1 MDTDGSETEGQL
13 PDYMADELFAEEEA
27 EGSDEELA
35 AHTAPAFQEGSLL
48 GRAQLDHLDS
58 CGFPAEAVPETEVAL
73 EEDNGNMSEDT
84 EDSSDAEE
92 DVPEPVPTRRRLRGK
107 QAAPEY
113 GLPPAVQVEGQLQ
126 PAAARAR
133 DSLPVIKRPS
143 MLKRPAGRGPKPN
156 RSCQGYEGAA
166 CKFCPAEPGKPAR
179 VQPTRGVRNCV
190 FCHKERMEAAHGVVR
205 RNVLTEAVK
214 KFFHADQGIFEAALQ
229 RIQLFLGEEAA
240 KHYEKKAGGA
250 ARPESG
256 WKEVLGHRQLVGRPL
271 ARKQQNEYTAAVR
284 RDQRV
289 ARRKLFFPEKLMA
302 RASDEVENQEKA
314 MMEELCGPVG
324 NVASNDTN
332 LPRPT
337 TAQGRM
343 LEDYCKFGSWG
354 MCEKCSSLCPRP
366 LCPMDLRRVNKPKV
380 PANQCT
386 ACKHGEYVP
395 QPEDVPPPLRNLKP
409 KVLEA
414 LRPLEMDLGNL
425 ERVPNGYRVHTA
437 MIAFAWK
444 EQDVATAVEAL
455 LKHKDRKA
463 GRDALDFLLESQ
475 DSMYKD
481 IVEKHTEFLDKHGAF
496 ADLKLR
502 KRPLRFI
509 ETEGL
514 ECSLW
519 PQLYWHR
526 NLCETVARASHESRR
541 KPVASKRRVGDSSD
555 EEAAAEGS
563 EDQEDAQEKPEILV
577 AEQGRIKR
585 GFLRKVLSPVVGY
598 GSEYPLLHFVYDL
611 SLWTTIG
618 TKKNL
623 AARTNVALRHL
634 LKGASWTPEYWRVR
648 HQAVLDM
655 QRQCGH
661 ASLFRTRA
669 PFERTFPYHV
679 WVMEEQ
685 AALGR
690 PRQHLAGAETLH
702 MAHILLQLDK
712 GFICGDKAWTSRAGR
727 TWKEHLF
734 SPVDPKETSK
744 TVLAH
749 VTRLEFQ
756 DGKRKP
762 ASQRYH
768 GRGTVHSHSL
778 DFLQHVERIG
788 LEHKL
793 AATIPDKEREPLLH
807 AIVLDSQQD
816 YKDSKLPIRNAP
828 SAWNPDTEMVELQH
842 RQEDKDAHI
851 RAYFKSTME
860 VTKCHEDVQQ
870 GVAESGRR
878 NGAILRYVAT
888 YDMKFSSSIH
898 TEWLQG
904 EGSDYSV
911 AVGVL
916 RRMRVLEPEMW
927 LTLAQERFPQAN
939 LSGSV
944 VDIMTPTLNAEV
956 KPKLV
961 EHYEQCAWRGEEMTF
976 LEFLR
981 KSNNQGE
988 IIRYIQEDHKQKV
1001 MQEVQALTGQDDKAF
1016 ATTRRTLLGA
1026 WSKHKKERKREGE
1039 EALSLTDFLD
1049 QHYDHVDLTSLEHFA
1064 KAYTT
1069 RGQKLIAASTYSML
1083 NDKYYGQWLVLH
1095 RPFRALE
1102 AFAAGAP
1109 DIMAKVNVK
1118 YRNFALCLRY
1128 APAFWENEAAIQ
1140 EAMELEAHNTA
1151 FVETIL
1157 SKVRAQRFIVQKYL
1171 NEEIPVEEAVES
1183 SPESGEEAVRAD
1195 GQVEKQKL
1203 TQSQKRLAKA
1213 MSKQMGQ
1220 SMRAAQVHTEEEL
1233 EACVAQAQGHKIL
1246 FASGPPGT
1254 GKSHVL
1260 HEQVRRWKR
1269 AGARILFALPTGQ
1282 LASEVRA
1289 IHPDVDVDTYHAAF
1303 LLHRPLQEAAA
1314 ILTQYDLVVIDEVRR
1329 GGALHMWQS

>member
-284 RDQRV
+284 GDQRV

-414 LRPLEMDLGNL
+414 LRPLEMDLGNF

-455 LKHKDRKA
+455 PKHKDRKA
-463 GRDALDFLLESQ
+463 GRVALDYLLESE
-475 DSMYKD
+475 DSLYKD
-481 IVEKHTEFLDKHGAF
+481 IVDKHMAFLEKHGAF
-496 ADLKLR
+496 ADMKLR

-519 PQLYWHR
+519 PHLYWHR
-526 NLCETVARASHESRR
+526 NLCETVARASHEFRR
-541 KPVASKRRVGDSSD
+541 KPVVSRRRVADSSA
-555 EEAAAEGS
+555 EEAEAEEGCQD
-563 EDQEDAQEKPEILV
+563 EEDAQEKPEILV
-577 AEQGRIKR
+577 ADQGRIKR
-585 GFLRKVLSPVVGY
+585 GFLRKVLSPLVGY
-598 GSEYPLLHFVYDL
+598 GAEYSLLHFVYDL

-618 TKKNL
+618 TKKNI
-623 AARTNVALRHL
+623 AARTNVALRHM
-634 LKGASWTPEYWRVR
+634 LKGSPWTPEYWRVR

-690 PRQHLAGAETLH
+690 PRQHLAGAESLH

-712 GFICGDKAWTSRAGR
+712 GIICGDMTRTGR
-727 TWKEHLF
+727 TDRQWAGHVLG
-734 SPVDPKETSK
+734 PLDPGDPSK

-762 ASQRYH
+762 ATQRYH

-778 DFLQHVERIG
+778 DFLQCVDRIG
-788 LEHKL
+788 LEEKV
-793 AATIPDKEREPLLH
+793 AATIPDKEGQPLLH
-807 AIVLDSQQD
+807 GIVLDSQQD
-816 YKDSKLPIRNAP
+816 YKDSKLPIRNEP
-828 SAWNPDTEMVELQH
+828 SAWNPETEMVELQH
-842 RQEDKDAHI
+842 RQQDKDAHI
-851 RAYFKSTME
+851 RAYLKATME
-860 VTKCHEDVQQ
+860 VTKCHEDVQH
-870 GVAESGRR
+870 GATENGRR
-878 NGAILRYVAT
+878 NGAILKYVAT
-888 YDMKFSSSIH
+888 YDMKFSSSMQ

-904 EGSDYSV
+904 EGSDYRA

-927 LTLAQERFPQAN
+927 LTLAQERFPQAS
-939 LSGSV
+939 LSGSL
-944 VDIMTPTLNAEV
+944 VDIMTPTLNMEV

-961 EHYEQCAWRGEEMTF
+961 EHYERCAWRSEEMTF

-981 KSNNQGE
+981 KSNNNGE
-988 IIRYIQEDHKQKV
+988 IIQYIQEEHKQKV
-1001 MQEVQALTGQDDKAF
+1001 MQEVQVLTGQEDKAF
-1016 ATTRRTLLGA
+1016 AATRRELLGA
-1026 WSKHKKERKREGE
+1026 WNKHKKEQKQEGE
-1039 EALSLTDFLD
+1039 EVLSLTEFLA
-1049 QHYDHVDLTSLEHFA
+1049 QNYNYGELTSVQDFA
-1064 KAYTT
+1064 NAYTT

-1095 RPFRALE
+1095 KSFRRLE
-1102 AFAAGAP
+1102 AFEAAAP
-1109 DIMAKVNVK
+1109 EIKEKVNQK
-1118 YRNFALCLRY
+1118 YFNFALCIHH
-1128 APAFWENEAAIQ
+1128 AADFWENEAAVQ
-1140 EAMELEAHNTA
+1140 EAMELEAHNKAGRAHGVQRTGRRPPCELLSS
-1151 FVETIL
+1151 ETRL
-1157 SKVRAQRFIVQKYL
+1157 RVY
-1171 NEEIPVEEAVES
+1171 
-1183 SPESGEEAVRAD
+1183 D
-1195 GQVEKQKL
+1195 
-1203 TQSQKRLAKA
+1203 SQGA
-1213 MSKQMGQ
+1213 GND
-1220 SMRAAQVHTEEEL
+1220 
-1233 EACVAQAQGHKIL
+1233 VAICH
-1246 FASGPPGT
+1246 
-1254 GKSHVL
+1254 
-1260 HEQVRRWKR
+1260 
-1269 AGARILFALPTGQ
+1269 
-1282 LASEVRA
+1282 
-1289 IHPDVDVDTYHAAF
+1289 
-1303 LLHRPLQEAAA
+1303 
-1314 ILTQYDLVVIDEVRR
+1314 DLVR
-1329 GGALHMWQS
+1329 

>member
-1 MDTDGSETEGQL
+1 MDRHGSDTEGEVPEDMEDGL
-13 PDYMADELFAEEEA
+13 SAADETDASDAELGA
-27 EGSDEELA
+27 HVELA
-35 AHTAPAFQEGSLL
+35 VAGSALQGL
-48 GRAQLDHLDS
+48 AELDVLDS
-58 CGFPAEAVPETEVAL
+58 CGPADGEA
-73 EEDNGNMSEDT
+73 
-84 EDSSDAEE
+84 SDAEGVLAEERMDTTE
-92 DVPEPVPTRRRLRGK
+92 DNDRPVESSEEELDAEPAQTRRRLRGK
-107 QAAPEY
+107 QAAPQY
-113 GLPPAVQVEGQLQ
+113 GPPPAMPAGSRDEPEP
-126 PAAARAR
+126 PAARPR
-133 DSLPVIKRPS
+133 QSSPV
-143 MLKRPAGRGPKPN
+143 LKRPGMLKKPAGRAPFLN
-156 RSCQGYEGAA
+156 ECCQGYEEAA
-166 CKFCPAEPGKPAR
+166 CRFCPAEPGKPAR
-179 VQPTRGVRNCV
+179 VHPERGGRNCV
-190 FCHKERMEAAHGVVR
+190 FCQKERMEEAHSVVR
-205 RNVLTEAVK
+205 RNVLTAAVK
-214 KFFHADQGIFEAALQ
+214 KFLAVDKGVFQAALQ
-229 RIQLFLGEEAA
+229 RIQLVLGEGAA
-240 KHYEKKAGGA
+240 KDYEKRAGGA
-250 ARPESG
+250 PQPERG
-256 WKEVLGHRQLVGRPL
+256 WEEALQQRKLVGRPL
-271 ARKQQNEYTAAVR
+271 TRKQKEEYDAAVR
-284 RDQRV
+284 RDRRV

-302 RASDEVENQEKA
+302 RASADVEDQEEA
-314 MMEELCGPVG
+314 MMEHLCGPAG
-324 NVASNDTN
+324 SVAANDTD

-354 MCEKCSSLCPRP
+354 VCEKCFSMCPRP

-395 QPEDVPPPLRNLKP
+395 QPEDVPLPLRNLKP

-414 LRPLEMDLGNL
+414 LRPLEMDFGNF

-455 LKHKDRKA
+455 PKHKDRKA
-463 GRDALDFLLESQ
+463 GREALDFLLESQ

-481 IVEKHTEFLDKHGAF
+481 IVDKHVAFLEKHGPGA
-496 ADLKLR
+496 DVKLR
-502 KRPLRFI
+502 RRPLRFI
-509 ETEGL
+509 ETEGT

-526 NLCETVARASHESRR
+526 NLCETVGRASHEARR
-541 KPVASKRRVGDSSD
+541 KPVVSKRRVGDSSD
-555 EEAAAEGS
+555 DE
-563 EDQEDAQEKPEILV
+563 EDAEENDQNELDQQKPEILV
-577 AEQGRIKR
+577 AEHGRIKR
-585 GFLRKVLSPVVGY
+585 GFLRKVLPPVVGY
-598 GSEYPLLHFVYDL
+598 GAEYSLLHFVYDL

-634 LKGASWTPEYWRVR
+634 LKGSPWTPEYWRVR

-661 ASLFRTRA
+661 AGLFRTRA

-679 WVMEEQ
+679 WVMDEQ
-685 AALGR
+685 TALGR

-712 GFICGDKAWTSRAGR
+712 GFMCGDMASTGRSDRSWTG
-727 TWKEHLF
+727 HLLG
-734 SPVDPKETSK
+734 PTDVTDT
-744 TVLAH
+744 TQAVLAH

-1039 EALSLTDFLD
+1039 EALSLTDFLG
-1049 QHYDHVDLTSLEHFA
+1049 QHYDHVDLTSLDHFA

-1183 SPESGEEAVRAD
+1183 SQESGEEAARAD

-1220 SMRAAQVHTEEEL
+1220 SMRAAQVDTEEEL
-1233 EACVAQAQGHKIL
+1233 EACVAQAQGHKML
-1246 FASGPPGT
+1246 FASG
-1254 GKSHVL
+1254 
-1260 HEQVRRWKR
+1260 
-1269 AGARILFALPTGQ
+1269 
-1282 LASEVRA
+1282 
-1289 IHPDVDVDTYHAAF
+1289 
-1303 LLHRPLQEAAA
+1303 
-1314 ILTQYDLVVIDEVRR
+1314 
-1329 GGALHMWQS
+1329 